1 MRLKGDDRQFMLILG
16 LNMFHADASAA
27 IVLDGEVKFAIAE
40 ERLNRRK
47 HFGGFPALAVKA
59 CLDAVGAKIS
69 DIDHVAVGQDS
80 DANLAKKVQYA
91 LANPAKIPNFI
102 RLRQRKEAMRDV
114 RSLLAQALDVDSSQ
128 LRFQEH
134 HLEHHIAHIASAYY
148 CSPWEK
154 AAGFSYDGS
163 GDFVSTMMARCEGNE
178 IEVIDRVFL
187 PHSLGSVYTMICEF
201 IGYTQYGDEGKVMGL
216 APYGKPTY
224 TDEIRKIVSP
234 KNGGFQLDLGYFKPL
249 GSNQGMQVLPDG
261 TVQLARHFSERM
273 EKLFGEPRRQH
284 AEITQRDMDLAFA
297 LQHRFEEVFFHLLND
312 LHRSVPV
319 EDLAMAGGCAL
330 NSVAN
335 GKIFDETPFRRTYI
349 QPAAGDEG
357 LAIGAALHTYHSVL
371 KQPRRHELKNSYLGP
386 EFSEVR
392 IQSALRNAGLEGKKL
407 ERLAFLEAVADQI
420 AAGNVVGWFQGRME
434 WGPRALGNRSIVA
447 HPGLPNMKDI
457 LNARIKHREW
467 FRPFAPSILADYQHE
482 YFEHDHP
489 SPFMLHVY
497 KIYPEKRKELC
508 AVNHVDDTG
517 RLQTVT
523 REENPLYY
531 DLISA
536 FHRKTGIPVILNT
549 SFNENEPIVCTPE
562 EAIDCFQRTRMD
574 VLAIGP
580 YMVVKPEKDREE
592 VVVSAQQER
601 S

>member
-1 MRLKGDDRQFMLILG
+1 MLILG

-27 IVLDGEVKFAIAE
+27 IVDDGEVVFAIAE

-59 CLDAVGAKIS
+59 CLEAVGAKIS
-69 DIDHVAVGQDS
+69 DVDHVAVGQDS
-80 DANLAKKVQYA
+80 DANLGRKLQYA
-91 LANPAKIPNFI
+91 LANPSNILNFI
-102 RLRQRKEAMRDV
+102 RLRQRKESIRNV
-114 RSLLAQALDVDSSQ
+114 RSLLAQVLEADPSQ

-163 GDFVSTMMARCEGNE
+163 GDFVSTMMARCEGNH
-178 IEVIDRVFL
+178 IEVLDRVFL

-201 IGYTQYGDEGKVMGL
+201 IGYTKYGDEGKVMGL
-216 APYGKPTY
+216 APYGKNEDTY
-224 TDEIRKIVSP
+224 CDLFGRIVTP
-234 KNGGFQLDLGYFKPL
+234 KNSGFQLDLSYFEPL
-249 GSNQGMQVLPDG
+249 GSNSGMQVLPDG
-261 TVQLARHFSERM
+261 TVRLARHFSDRM
-273 EKLFGEPRRQH
+273 EQLLGRPRH
-284 AEITQRDMDLAFA
+284 PNSEITQRDMDLAFA
-297 LQHRFEEVFFHLLND
+297 LQHRFEEILFHLLNH
-312 LHRSVPV
+312 LHRRVVQKYVPCD
-319 EDLAMAGGCAL
+319 DLAMAGGCAL

-335 GKIFDETPFRRTYI
+335 GKLFDRTPFRSTYI

-371 KQPRRHELKNSYLGP
+371 RQPRRHQLKTSYLGP
-386 EFSEVR
+386 EFSDSCIEASLKKACLDYR
-392 IQSALRNAGLEGKKL
+392 KL
-407 ERLAFLEAVADQI
+407 ERAPLLEAVAAQI
-420 AAGNVVGWFQGRME
+420 AAGNVIGWFQGRME
-434 WGPRALGNRSIVA
+434 WGPRALGNRSILT
-447 HPGLPNMKDI
+447 HPGLPDMKDV

-482 YFEHDHP
+482 YFERDYP

-497 KIYPEKRKELC
+497 KIRPEKRNLLS

-517 RLQTVT
+517 RLQTVS
-523 REENPLYY
+523 REENPMYY
-531 DLISA
+531 DLIAA

-580 YMVVKPEKDREE
+580 FLVTKSKAENSVP
-592 VVVSAQQER
+592 S
-601 S
+601 

>member
-1 MRLKGDDRQFMLILG
+1 MLILG

-40 ERLNRRK
+40 ERLNRHK

-69 DIDHVAVGQDS
+69 DVEHVAVGQDS
-80 DANLAKKVQYA
+80 DANLSRKVQYA
-91 LANPAKIPNFI
+91 LANPAKILNFI

-114 RSLLAQALDVDSSQ
+114 RSLLAKALDADPAQ

-178 IEVIDRVFL
+178 IEILDRVFL

-201 IGYTQYGDEGKVMGL
+201 IGYSQYGDEGKVMGL
-216 APYGKPTY
+216 APYGKDTY
-224 TDEIRKIVSP
+224 RDVISKIVSP
-234 KNGGFQLDLGYFKPL
+234 KNGGFQLDLSYFKPL
-249 GSNQGMQVLPDG
+249 GSNQGMQVLADG
-261 TVQLARHFSERM
+261 TVKLARHFSDRM
-273 EKLFGEPRRQH
+273 EKLFGEPRH
-284 AEITQRDMDLAFA
+284 PHTEITQRDMDLAFA
-297 LQHRFEEVFFHLLND
+297 LQHRFEEIFFHLLNQ
-312 LHRSVPV
+312 LHGRVPL

-335 GKIFDETPFRRTYI
+335 GKLFARTPFRQTYI

-371 KQPRRHELKNSYLGP
+371 KQPRRHELKHSYLGP
-386 EFSEVR
+386 EFSESR
-392 IQSALRNAGLEGKKL
+392 IQSALQNVGLESRKL
-407 ERLAFLEAVADQI
+407 DRPALLDEVADQI
-420 AAGNVVGWFQGRME
+420 AAGNVIGWFQGRME

-447 HPGLPNMKDI
+447 HPGLPNMKEV

-467 FRPFAPSILADYQHE
+467 FRPFAPSIMADHQHE

-497 KIYPEKRKELC
+497 KIRQEKRKELT

-517 RLQTVT
+517 RLQSVT
-523 REENPLYY
+523 REENALYY

-580 YMVVKPEKDREE
+580 FVVVKPGGNAEMLAPG
-592 VVVSAQQER
+592 SAR
-601 S
+601 KSGDV

>member
-1 MRLKGDDRQFMLILG
+1 MLILG

-27 IVLDGEVKFAIAE
+27 ILLDGEVKFAIAE
-40 ERLNRRK
+40 ERLNRHK
-47 HFGGFPALAVKA
+47 HYGGFPALAVKA
-59 CLDAVGAKIS
+59 CLDAVGAKVS
-69 DIDHVAVGQDS
+69 DVEHVAVGQDS
-80 DANLAKKVQYA
+80 DANLIKKVQYA
-91 LANPAKIPNFI
+91 VSNPAKFLNFI
-102 RLRQRKEAMRDV
+102 RLRQRKEAVRDV
-114 RSLLAQALDVDSSQ
+114 RSLLANALEVNPQQ
-128 LRFQEH
+128 LKFQEH

-163 GDFVSTMMARCEGNE
+163 GDFVSTMMARCQGND
-178 IEVIDRVFL
+178 IEVLERVFL
-187 PHSLGSVYTMICEF
+187 PHSLGSLYTMICEF
-201 IGYTQYGDEGKVMGL
+201 IGYLKYGDEGKVMGL
-216 APYGKPTY
+216 APYGRDTY
-224 TDEIRKIVSP
+224 CDEIAKMISP
-234 KNGGFQLDLGYFKPL
+234 KNGGFQLDLSYFKPL

-261 TVQLARHFSERM
+261 TVRLARHFSDRM
-273 EKLFGEPRRQH
+273 EELFGAPRKPDSDVS
-284 AEITQRDMDLAFA
+284 QRDIDLAFG
-297 LQHRFEEVFFHLLND
+297 LQHRFEEIFFHLLNT
-312 LHRSVPV
+312 LHEKVPLD
-319 EDLAMAGGCAL
+319 DLAMAGGCAL

-335 GKIFDETPFRRTYI
+335 GKLFDHTPFRRTYI

-371 KQPRRHELKNSYLGP
+371 KQPRRHGLRHSYLGP
-386 EFSEVR
+386 EFSESR
-392 IQSALRNAGLEGKKL
+392 IQSGLKNAGLECRKL
-407 ERLAFLEAVADQI
+407 DRHDLLEQTAEQI
-420 AAGNVVGWFQGRME
+420 AAGKVVGWFQGRME

-447 HPGLPNMKDI
+447 HPGRADMKDI

-467 FRPFAPSILADYQHE
+467 FRPFAPSILAEYQHE

-497 KIYPEKRKELC
+497 KIRPEKRKAIC

-523 REENPLYY
+523 RDENPMYY

-536 FHRKTGIPVILNT
+536 FHRKTGLPVILNT

-574 VLAIGP
+574 VLGIGP
-580 YMVVKPEKDREE
+580 FLVHKRQTEKNVDDSTSEAAKQL
-592 VVVSAQQER
+592 V
-601 S
+601 

>member
-1 MRLKGDDRQFMLILG
+1 MLILG

-69 DIDHVAVGQDS
+69 DVEHVAVGQDS

-91 LANPAKIPNFI
+91 LANPAKVLNFI
-102 RLRQRKEAMRDV
+102 RLRQRKESMRDV
-114 RSLLAQALDVDSSQ
+114 RSLLAKALDVDAAQ

-163 GDFVSTMMARCEGNE
+163 GDFVSTMMARCEGSE
-178 IEVIDRVFL
+178 IEVLDRVFL
-187 PHSLGSVYTMICEF
+187 PHSLGSFYSMICEF
-201 IGYTQYGDEGKVMGL
+201 IGYSQYGDEGKVMGL
-216 APYGKPTY
+216 APYGTNALQ
-224 TDEIRKIVSP
+224 EKISSIVIS
-234 KNGGFQLDLGYFKPL
+234 KNGGFQLDLSYFKPL
-249 GSNQGMQVLPDG
+249 GSNQGMQILADG
-261 TVQLARHFSERM
+261 TVRLARHFSERM
-273 EKLFGEPRRQH
+273 EELFGEPRHLH

-297 LQHRFEEVFFHLLND
+297 LQQRFEEVFFHLLNG
-312 LHRSVPV
+312 LHARVPLDNLV
-319 EDLAMAGGCAL
+319 MAGGCAL

-335 GKIFDETPFRRTYI
+335 GKIFDQTPFRSTYL

-357 LAIGAALHTYHSVL
+357 LAIGAALHTFHSVL
-371 KQPRRHELKNSYLGP
+371 KQPRRHELKHSYLGP
-386 EFSEVR
+386 GFSESRV
-392 IQSALRNAGLEGKKL
+392 QSALQSAGLQFRKMEHG
-407 ERLAFLEAVADQI
+407 AFLDEVAEQI

-447 HPGLPNMKDI
+447 HPGLSNMKEI

-467 FRPFAPSILADYQHE
+467 FRPFAPSILAECQRD

-497 KIYPEKRKELC
+497 KIRPEKRKQLC

-523 REENPLYY
+523 REENPMYY

-536 FHRKTGIPVILNT
+536 FHLKTGIPVILNT

-574 VLAIGP
+574 ALAIGP
-580 YMVVKPEKDREE
+580 FLALK
-592 VVVSAQQER
+592 AQQGKKEMAR
-601 S
+601 SSTGTVKT